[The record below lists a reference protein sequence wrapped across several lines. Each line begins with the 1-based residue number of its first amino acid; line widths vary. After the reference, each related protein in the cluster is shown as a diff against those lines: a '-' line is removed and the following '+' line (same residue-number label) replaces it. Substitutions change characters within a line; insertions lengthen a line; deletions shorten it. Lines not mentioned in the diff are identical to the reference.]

1 MTKTMTI
8 PETKALTWKHKIGY
22 GLGDAG
28 GCMTFVI
35 IGKFFS
41 NFCTDVLGVNPGILS
56 VLLFVW
62 NVWDFIND
70 PLMGA
75 LMDKSFAKNRSKAGK
90 FRPWILKSAPLV
102 CVSFIALWILPTLFD
117 GIAMLIALFCLKV
130 LYEAS
135 YTMFN
140 IPMGSLLSAM
150 SGNDQERASLSSAR
164 GIGSAVGSVVPIA
177 VIPALVTAYGN
188 NNYLGYFIGAAICAV
203 LGLGMSIGHYFMTE
217 ERVTPTNGSNGDE
230 IKVTDILHV
239 FKVNRPFI
247 ALCIHGLSICLMQNT
262 SETISSYFYSGVY
275 GGMELMSISMAVTS
289 PVMMVTFIFGPKIA
303 KKIGL
308 ERFIRYGLVVGS
320 GIYLALFAC
329 HMLFYINP
337 YVHRI
342 VSGLAMG
349 LCSMSI
355 YMQWG
360 LVGEAIDYNEM
371 ITGKRTEGS
380 IYGTFN
386 LFRRLGQTIGM
397 SLSVGLLDV
406 FDYNKDVVLQSSK
419 TVVGFKIIGMLL
431 PGIFALG
438 SWIAFK
444 YVWNITDKT
453 REKIS
458 YFKLTGKLPRKKKK
472 KRKANR

>member
-1 MTKTMTI
+1 MSN
-8 PETKALTWKHKIGY
+8 TKAKDSSLTWKHKIGY

-28 GCMTFVI
+28 GCLTFVI
-35 IGKFFS
+35 MGKFFS
-41 NFCTDVLGVNPGILS
+41 NFCTDVLAVDPGVLAIL
-56 VLLFVW
+56 LAIW

-70 PLMGA
+70 PIMGA
-75 LMDKSFAKNRSKAGK
+75 FMDKSFSKYRNSEGK
-90 FRPWILKSAPLV
+90 FRPWLIRSAPLV
-102 CVSFIALWILPTLFD
+102 FVTFIALWTVPTFLS
-117 GIAMLIALFCLKV
+117 GVSTLLALFCLKI

-150 SGNDQERASLSSAR
+150 SDNDQERASLSSAR
-164 GIGSAVGSVVPIA
+164 GIGSAVGSVIPIA
-177 VIPALVTAYGN
+177 LIPSLVTAFGKTSPA
-188 NNYLGYFIGAAICAV
+188 GYAIGVSICA
-203 LGLGMSIGHYFMTE
+203 LIGLFMCIGHYHYTE
-217 ERVTPTNGSNGDE
+217 ERVDVSNITTPEES

-275 GGMELMSISMAVTS
+275 GRMDLMSIGMAVSS

-303 KKIGL
+303 KKLGL
-308 ERFIRYGLVVGS
+308 ERFIRYGLIAGS
-320 GIYLALFAC
+320 AIYLLLFGC

-337 YVHRI
+337 YVHMI
-342 VSGLAMG
+342 ISGFAMG
-349 LCSMSI
+349 LSSMSI

-386 LFRRLGQTIGM
+386 LFRRVGQTIGM
-397 SLSVGLLDV
+397 SLSIGLLKV
-406 FDYNKDVVLQSSK
+406 FEYDKDILFQSDK
-419 TVVGFKIIGMLL
+419 TIAGFKITGMLL
-431 PGIFALG
+431 PGIFVLG

-444 YVWNITDKT
+444 FIWNITDET

-458 YFKLTGKLPRKKKK
+458 LFK
-472 KRKANR
+472 KANKS